1 MFVEESMFK
10 EPQLVEGRQDVYSRK
25 IFVVAPKD
33 CLVARLIEIE
43 PRLERFSGA
52 LYRPAV
58 YLTPEVPFE
67 ESLEGWSPSLKR
79 IIRRKFLEQYRT
91 KWSEDFPAVEIPDN
105 VFTSDDEVA
114 MFFDRWW
121 TIREA
126 EDYHEFI
133 DQAWITE

>member
-1 MFVEESMFK
+1 MLK

-25 IFVVAPKD
+25 VFVVAPKD

-58 YLTPEVPFE
+58 YFTPEVPFE
-67 ESLEGWSPSLKR
+67 ESLEGRSPRLKR

-91 KWSEDFPAVEIPDN
+91 KGTDYLPAVEIPDD
-105 VFTSDDEVA
+105 VFASHDEVEI
-114 MFFDRWW
+114 FFDRWW

-126 EDYHEFI
+126 NDYHEFL
-133 DQAWITE
+133 DRAWITE